1 VHRNAAPEGDIQRK
15 LRVDAL
21 MGLTC
26 LEELNISDNQVG
38 YIDVLINLIN
48 LKSVHLSNNC
58 FDDISPLFELEK
70 LEYANLSGNKIS
82 QVQINNLIESGVT
95 VDY

>member
-1 VHRNAAPEGDIQRK
+1 
-15 LRVDAL
+15 

-38 YIDVLINLIN
+38 YIDVLSNLIN